1 MENVANENPA
11 PKIIIPTPNKE
22 EQTPNNEL
30 PTPNI
35 EKPSP
40 FIGMFNKETNTWIS
54 SDYCSDWKLHE
65 AIREIL
71 QNQMDGMCLKS
82 KGGKKYIEVETSKN
96 EYEFS
101 FKHSETNEKF
111 GEIKYDKDN
120 KVLTVWNLGTL
131 ETADLLLGGIK
142 GKSKNEEIIGR
153 FGEGM
158 KLAALAFCRLGKIF
172 IIITGGEEWRF
183 EIKEDKNFTRNGQVQ
198 KCLFWWKAKSK
209 NKDYKDKIVV
219 IIRNIELDEWKN
231 EIDNY
236 LWLTQEN
243 IGAITTYAN
252 DNKTILGQI
261 LLGEKFRNKIFV
273 KDIFVINTMKKEEKE
288 KNIKNNIT
296 HCVFGFNADLNLDRD
311 RNCVPDLNERNQKTS
326 KIIAY
331 ILNNRSVLYNQTS
344 SDIHP
349 FLDNFPK
356 EILALLGKNYGVTY
370 YLHSYI
376 NKEGANLIWAEWKK
390 NPENSGKQP
399 CYIDAEKNIKNFILN
414 KKLNDDFYPYMTNIS
429 WQQWNCL
436 KKSVEY
442 MTIEQKFESLKKN
455 SKEDS
460 VPEKYIP
467 ALKEICEKMKLVSPD
482 FVQKFIQFK
491 KYTTPVDRDFSYI
504 EKGIIYFSSDLF
516 SSEPDLKW
524 KIKILAKCFQI
535 KGISAQ
541 KIIEVFELL
550 K

>member
-1 MENVANENPA
+1 METPNNENPA
-11 PKIIIPTPNKE
+11 P
-22 EQTPNNEL
+22 
-30 PTPNI
+30 NI
-35 EKPSP
+35 EKPTP
-40 FIGMFNKETNTWIS
+40 FIGMFNKEANTWIS
-54 SDYCSDWKLHE
+54 NDYCSDWKLHE

-71 QNQMDGMCLKS
+71 QNQMDGMCIKS
-82 KGGKKYIEVETSKN
+82 KGGKKYIEVNPSTN
-96 EYEFS
+96 EYDFD
-101 FKHSETNEKF
+101 FVHSETNEKL
-111 GEIKYDKDN
+111 GEIRYDKEN

-131 ETADLLLGGIK
+131 ETADLLLGGKK
-142 GKSKNEEIIGR
+142 GETKNDEIIGR

-158 KLAALAFCRLGKIF
+158 KLAALSFGRLNKIF

-183 EIKEDKNFTRNGQVQ
+183 EIKEDKNFTRNGQPQ
-198 KCLFWWKAKSK
+198 KCLFWWKAKTK

-236 LWLTQEN
+236 LWLTQKN
-243 IGAITTYAN
+243 IGAITAYAA

-261 LLGEKFRNKIFV
+261 LLGEDFRNKIFV
-273 KDIFVINTMKKEEKE
+273 KDIFVTDTMKKEEKE

-326 KIIAY
+326 RIIAY
-331 ILNNRSVLYNQTS
+331 ILNNRTILYNITP

-349 FLDNFPK
+349 FLDKFPS
-356 EILALLGKNYGVTY
+356 EIINLLGKNYGVTY
-370 YLHSYI
+370 YLHNYI
-376 NKEGANLIWAEWKK
+376 TKEGANLIWAEWKK

-399 CYIDAEKNIKNFILN
+399 CYIDTEKTIKNFILTR
-414 KKLNDDFYPYMTNIS
+414 KLNEDFYPYVTNIS
-429 WQQWNCL
+429 WQQWHNL
-436 KKSVEY
+436 RKSVEY
-442 MTIEQKFESLKKN
+442 TTIEQKFESLKKN
-455 SKEDS
+455 SKEDC
-460 VPEKYIP
+460 VPEKYAP
-467 ALKEICEKMKLVSPD
+467 ALKEVCEKMKMVAPD
-482 FVQKFIQFK
+482 FDQKLIQFK
-491 KYTTPVDRDFSYI
+491 KYTTPVDNEFSYT

-516 SSEPDLKW
+516 NSEPDLKW

-541 KIIEVFELL
+541 KIIEVFALI